1 MNWHCWLKWGVIR
14 IAPLIALWLVLGL
27 AVPAQAQGGIAISGS
42 FYRQEFRLPQ
52 DTTLKSPDVYV
63 VVFNNSDS
71 NMDIRI
77 TTETPVGVKLLLSEA
92 DFPLKAGEQ
101 KKVEIGVEVSLQA
114 VPGEYQISVTA
125 EPYKKGATGIQIMG
139 AARQEAKLTIVGEA
153 GSVEVTA
160 VSPDG
165 EPVPAVVRLFRQ
177 VGSQTFD
184 FGYSETGSL
193 KVRVSPG
200 NYSASAYIAD
210 KKLAE
215 QSFAVAANEDKK
227 IALEIKTVY
236 FEGFGVVPNY
246 YTKTDELAFAEVV
259 YTINNLY
266 ESFPEAEVVLK
277 VTRDGAQPDEVK
289 LATLA
294 PLEKGRLGL
303 SYNYVPSGG
312 WEKATYTFKL
322 NLNIGGETYT
332 TSREETLETG
342 TITAQGGGN
351 ININWL
357 LIGGIAGGVL
367 LLIIVI
373 LLVRRRAYY

>member
-1 MNWHCWLKWGVIR
+1 M
-14 IAPLIALWLVLGL
+14 
-27 AVPAQAQGGIAISGS
+27 
-42 FYRQEFRLPQ
+42 
-52 DTTLKSPDVYV
+52 
-63 VVFNNSDS
+63 
-71 NMDIRI
+71 
-77 TTETPVGVKLLLSEA
+77 
-92 DFPLKAGEQ
+92 
-101 KKVEIGVEVSLQA
+101 
-114 VPGEYQISVTA
+114 
-125 EPYKKGATGIQIMG
+125 
-139 AARQEAKLTIVGEA
+139 
-153 GSVEVTA
+153 
-160 VSPDG
+160 
-165 EPVPAVVRLFRQ
+165 
-177 VGSQTFD
+177 
-184 FGYSETGSL
+184 
-193 KVRVSPG
+193 
-200 NYSASAYIAD
+200 
-210 KKLAE
+210 
-215 QSFAVAANEDKK
+215 
-227 IALEIKTVY
+227 
-236 FEGFGVVPNY
+236 
-246 YTKTDELAFAEVV
+246 
-259 YTINNLY
+259 
-266 ESFPEAEVVLK
+266 LK

>member
-1 MNWHCWLKWGVIR
+1 LKRHSWLKWGVMS
-14 IAPLIALWLVLGL
+14 IAPLIALGLVLGL
-27 AVPAQAQGGIAISGS
+27 AIPAQAQGGIAISGS

-63 VVFNNSDS
+63 VVFNNSSS
-71 NMDIRI
+71 NVDIRI
-77 TTETPVGVKLLLSEA
+77 TTETPPGVKLILSA
-92 DFPLKAGEQ
+92 DDFPLKAGEQ
-101 KKVEIGVEVSLQA
+101 KRVEIGVEVSQAA
-114 VPGEYQISVTA
+114 VPGEYKVSVTA

-139 AARQEAKLTIVGEA
+139 AARQEAKLTIIGEA
-153 GSVEVTA
+153 ALVEVTA
-160 VSPDG
+160 VSPAG
-165 EPVPAVVRLFRQ
+165 EPTPAVVRLLRQ
-177 VGSQTFD
+177 VDSQTFEL
-184 FGYSETGSL
+184 GYSETGSL

-200 NYSASAYIAD
+200 NYSASAYIAE

-215 QSFAVAANEDKK
+215 QSFAVAANETKK

-246 YTKTDELAFAEVV
+246 NTETGELAFAEVV

-266 ESFPEAEVVLK
+266 QSFPEAEVVLK
-277 VTRDGAQPDEVK
+277 VTRDGAKPEEVK

-294 PLEKGRLGL
+294 PLEKGRIGL

-322 NLNIGGETYT
+322 NLNIGGGTYT

-342 TITAQGGGN
+342 AISAQGG
-351 ININWL
+351 INWL

-367 LLIIVI
+367 LLIIVV
-373 LLVRRRAYY
+373 LLVRRQAYY

>member
-1 MNWHCWLKWGVIR
+1 MKRHSWLKWGVMS
-14 IAPLIALWLVLGL
+14 IAPLIALGLVLGL
-27 AVPAQAQGGIAISGS
+27 AIPAQAQGGIAISGS

-63 VVFNNSDS
+63 VVFNNSSS
-71 NMDIRI
+71 NVDIRI
-77 TTETPVGVKLLLSEA
+77 TTETPPGVKLILSA
-92 DFPLKAGEQ
+92 DDFPLKAGEQ
-101 KKVEIGVEVSLQA
+101 KRVEIGVEVSQAA
-114 VPGEYQISVTA
+114 VPGEYKVSVTA

-139 AARQEAKLTIVGEA
+139 AARQEAKLTIIGEA
-153 GSVEVTA
+153 ALVEVTA
-160 VSPDG
+160 VSPAG
-165 EPVPAVVRLFRQ
+165 EPTPAVVRLLRQ
-177 VGSQTFD
+177 VDSQTFEL
-184 FGYSETGSL
+184 GYSETGSL

-200 NYSASAYIAD
+200 NYSASAYIAE

-215 QSFAVAANEDKK
+215 QSFAVAANETKK

-246 YTKTDELAFAEVV
+246 NTETGELAFAEVV

-266 ESFPEAEVVLK
+266 QSFPEAEVVLK
-277 VTRDGAQPDEVK
+277 VTRDGAKPEEVK

-294 PLEKGRLGL
+294 PLEKGRIGL

-322 NLNIGGETYT
+322 NLNIGGGTYT

-342 TITAQGGGN
+342 AISAQGG
-351 ININWL
+351 INWL

-367 LLIIVI
+367 LLIIVV
-373 LLVRRRAYY
+373 LLVRRQAYY

>member
-1 MNWHCWLKWGVIR
+1 VIR

-27 AVPAQAQGGIAISGS
+27 AIPAQAQGGIAISGS

-52 DTTLKSPDVYV
+52 STTLKSPEVYV
-63 VVFNNSDS
+63 VVFNNSSS
-71 NMDIRI
+71 NVDIRI
-77 TTETPVGVKLLLSEA
+77 TTETPVGVKLLLSA
-92 DFPLKAGEQ
+92 DDFPLKAGEQ
-101 KKVEIGVEVSLQA
+101 KKVEIGVEVSQAA
-114 VPGEYQISVTA
+114 VPGEYKVSVTA

-139 AARQEAKLTIVGEA
+139 AARQEANLTIVGEA

-165 EPVPAVVRLFRQ
+165 EPVPAVVKLLRQ
-177 VGSQTFD
+177 VDSQTFD

-236 FEGFGVVPNY
+236 FEGFGIVPNY
-246 YTKTDELAFAEVV
+246 STKTEELAFAEVV

-277 VTRDGAQPDEVK
+277 VIKDGAQPDEVK

-332 TSREETLETG
+332 TSREETLEAGEAG
-342 TITAQGGGN
+342 TTPAQGGS
-351 ININWL
+351 NINWL
-357 LIGGIAGGVL
+357 LIGGIAGGIL
-367 LLIIVI
+367 LLIIVV

>member
-1 MNWHCWLKWGVIR
+1 MNRHSWLKWGVIR
-14 IAPLIALWLVLGL
+14 IAPLIALWLMLGL
-27 AVPAQAQGGIAISGS
+27 AVPTQAQGGIAISGN

-52 DTTLKSPDVYV
+52 GTTLKSPDVYI

-71 NMDIRI
+71 NVDVRL
-77 TTETPVGVKLLLSEA
+77 TTETPVGVKLLLSEN

-101 KKVEIGVEVSLQA
+101 KRVEIGVEVSQAA
-114 VPGEYQISVTA
+114 VPGEYKASVTA

-160 VSPDG
+160 VSPAG
-165 EPVPAVVRLFRQ
+165 EPVPAVVRLIRQ
-177 VGSQTFD
+177 VDSQTFEL
-184 FGYSETGSL
+184 GYSETGSL

-215 QSFAVAANEDKK
+215 QSFAVAANETKK
-227 IALEIKTVY
+227 IALEIKTIY

-266 ESFPEAEVVLK
+266 QSFPEAEVVLK
-277 VTRDGAQPDEVK
+277 IIKDGAKPDEVK

-312 WEKATYTFKL
+312 WEKATYTFRL
-322 NLNIGGETYT
+322 HLNIGGETYT

-342 TITAQGGGN
+342 TTSAQGGS
-351 ININWL
+351 NINWL

-373 LLVRRRAYY
+373 LLVRRQAYY